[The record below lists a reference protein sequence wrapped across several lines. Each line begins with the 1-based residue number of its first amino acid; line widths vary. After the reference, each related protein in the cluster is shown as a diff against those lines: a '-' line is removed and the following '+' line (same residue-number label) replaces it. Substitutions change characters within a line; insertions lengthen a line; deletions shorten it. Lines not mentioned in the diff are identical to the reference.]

1 MEVGVYVIIF
11 TRSGDARRRSYAR
24 SVRDCEKIF
33 INGASFELVRESVS
47 ILSDEELQKIY
58 DEVMMETK

>member
-1 MEVGVYVIIF
+1 MSLFLRDQEMREEGRMQEASEI
-11 TRSGDARRRSYAR
+11 AR
-24 SVRDCEKIF
+24 KFF

-58 DEVMMETK
+58 DEVMMEMETK